1 MRIDIIYRMTEKVD
15 LLSQMQKFKD
25 DYYSQNS
32 KNVVFKKNQKLDC
45 AKQIND
51 KFDINTLLSR
61 TVYIIE
67 KNHVYFDYLIFK
79 LYANEDNYERIVD
92 YVLKIYDY
100 CIENYGNYIIHM
112 NIDTFTV
119 SAAER
124 YKNIIVLFN
133 EKALKGKYD
142 YTGLL
147 KYNKIYFTPN
157 IIDMILKII
166 KSLLTPQALSKVIYL
181 SKNES
186 QDKLDDLLIHKIVD

>member
-1 MRIDIIYRMTEKVD
+1 MTENMD

-45 AKQIND
+45 AKQINN

-61 TVYIIE
+61 TIYIID

-79 LYANEDNYERIVD
+79 LYANEDNYEIIVD
-92 YVLKIYDY
+92 YILKVYDY
-100 CIENYGNYIIHM
+100 CIETYGNYIIHM

-157 IIDMILKII
+157 VIDIILKII
-166 KSLLTPQALSKVIYL
+166 KSLLTQEALTKVIYL

-186 QDKLDDLLIHKIVD
+186 QEKLDDLLVHKIVD

>member
-1 MRIDIIYRMTEKVD
+1 MSEKVD

-166 KSLLTPQALSKVIYL
+166 KSLLTQEALTKVIYL

-186 QDKLDDLLIHKIVD
+186 QEKLDDLLVHKIVD